1 MSPLS
6 NPLLRGLLGRIFSIS
21 RRTWIFLSV
30 TFLVLVALFIWAA
43 ISTAGWLFGM
53 ARDGVNAAPEAV
65 RAATAQ
71 VEQVIPGRGC
81 GEQDETVIAERGSE
95 AADGLLDGRQ
105 ALRAFDGDGDRNR
118 GIVRRYRHPVPSS
131 FRIAS
136 AASLPRA
143 LPARGLSPVNSLRSR
158 CTAPEMP
165 SLRISKPSALS
176 FSPNFQVRWPGM

>member
-6 NPLLRGLLGRIFSIS
+6 NPLLRGLLSRIFSIS

-71 VEQVIPGRGC
+71 VDEKRHEARA
-81 GEQDETVIAERGSE
+81 GEGAG
-95 AADGLLDGRQ
+95 
-105 ALRAFDGDGDRNR
+105 GDGGTILD
-118 GIVRRYRHPVPSS
+118 
-131 FRIAS
+131 F
-136 AASLPRA
+136 
-143 LPARGLSPVNSLRSR
+143 
-158 CTAPEMP
+158 
-165 SLRISKPSALS
+165 
-176 FSPNFQVRWPGM
+176 

>member
-71 VEQVIPGRGC
+71 VEQVIPGVQEKLGVLVPGFKPESPLREVSGT
-81 GEQDETVIAERGSE
+81 DPAPVARVDALIERLPESMGHSSDTS
-95 AADGLLDGRQ
+95 ADTHR
-105 ALRAFDGDGDRNR
+105 
-118 GIVRRYRHPVPSS
+118 
-131 FRIAS
+131 
-136 AASLPRA
+136 
-143 LPARGLSPVNSLRSR
+143 
-158 CTAPEMP
+158 
-165 SLRISKPSALS
+165 
-176 FSPNFQVRWPGM
+176 

>member
-71 VEQVIPGRGC
+71 VEQVIPGVQEKLGVLVPGFKPESPLREVSGT
-81 GEQDETVIAERGSE
+81 DPAPVARYP
-95 AADGLLDGRQ
+95 GLARVQWQRDGR
-105 ALRAFDGDGDRNR
+105 
-118 GIVRRYRHPVPSS
+118 RR
-131 FRIAS
+131 
-136 AASLPRA
+136 
-143 LPARGLSPVNSLRSR
+143 
-158 CTAPEMP
+158 
-165 SLRISKPSALS
+165 
-176 FSPNFQVRWPGM
+176 

>member
-6 NPLLRGLLGRIFSIS
+6 NPLLRGLLSRIFSIS

-71 VEQVIPGRGC
+71 ASEGGSRC
-81 GEQDETVIAERGSE
+81 G
-95 AADGLLDGRQ
+95 DGL
-105 ALRAFDGDGDRNR
+105 
-118 GIVRRYRHPVPSS
+118 
-131 FRIAS
+131 
-136 AASLPRA
+136 
-143 LPARGLSPVNSLRSR
+143 
-158 CTAPEMP
+158 
-165 SLRISKPSALS
+165 
-176 FSPNFQVRWPGM
+176 